1 MTLGSKKSADCL
13 FARCIYDNLK
23 CMFEGN
29 RLVHVSPILVNKLA
43 DFIYHGPEYVQVRI
57 LTKDYC
63 EVICDFDHTL
73 SKYTHNA
80 ERVPVCHGL
89 FIKNSRIPE
98 VCRLR
103 LKELSD
109 FYSPFETSP
118 DMYAY
123 EKSCLMKE
131 FWNLAHKALV
141 DGNVS
146 REDIDCCV
154 MEGGIVLRNN
164 VNVFVNKLNQLSIPI
179 IIFSGGIGNVIET
192 VLMSSGVSLDNV
204 RVVSNFMD
212 FNPEGRLVG
221 FQDPIIHC
229 CNKTYDVLRNTEY
242 FETTLSKRMCILLI
256 GDSASDANMVDDRQT
271 FSCEEVVVIR
281 IGFLNEEND
290 EKLKLFSSLYDLIL
304 LSDETFDVPLFIL
317 SSIFNIDEV
326 CNHEKKKKNFTNSN
340 I

>member
-1 MTLGSKKSADCL
+1 MTLESKSSAHCL
-13 FARCIYDNLK
+13 FARRIYDTLK
-23 CMFEGN
+23 CTFGGN
-29 RLVHVSPILVNKLA
+29 RLVHISPTLVDKLA
-43 DFIYHGPEYVQVRI
+43 DFIHHGPEYVQ
-57 LTKDYC
+57 
-63 EVICDFDHTL
+63 VICDFDHTL
-73 SKYTHNA
+73 SKYIHNS

-89 FIKNSRIPE
+89 FIKSSRIPE
-98 VCRLR
+98 TSRLR

-109 FYSPFETSP
+109 FYTPLETSS

-146 REDIDCCV
+146 RDDIDCCV
-154 MEGGIVLRNN
+154 LEGGIVLRNN

-192 VLMSSGVSLDNV
+192 VLTLSGVSLDNV

-221 FQDPIIHC
+221 FQDPIVHC
-229 CNKTYDVLRNTEY
+229 CNKTYNVLQNTEY

-256 GDSASDANMVDDRQT
+256 GDSASDANMVDDRQN
-271 FSCEEVVVIR
+271 FSYEKVVVIR

-290 EKLKLFSSLYDLIL
+290 EKVKLFSSLYDLIL
-304 LSDETFDVPLFIL
+304 LNDDTFDVPLFIL
-317 SSIFNIDEV
+317 SSIFNTNEV
-326 CNHEKKKKNFTNSN
+326 CNHEKNNNTNSN

>member
-1 MTLGSKKSADCL
+1 MH
-13 FARCIYDNLK
+13 
-23 CMFEGN
+23 GN

-43 DFIYHGPEYVQVRI
+43 DFIYHGPEYVQ
-57 LTKDYC
+57 
-63 EVICDFDHTL
+63 
-73 SKYTHNA
+73 
-80 ERVPVCHGL
+80 
-89 FIKNSRIPE
+89 
-98 VCRLR
+98 

-154 MEGGIVLRNN
+154 MEGGI
-164 VNVFVNKLNQLSIPI
+164 
-179 IIFSGGIGNVIET
+179 
-192 VLMSSGVSLDNV
+192 
-204 RVVSNFMD
+204 
-212 FNPEGRLVG
+212 GRLVG

-271 FSCEEVVVIR
+271 FSCEEVV
-281 IGFLNEEND
+281 ND

-326 CNHEKKKKNFTNSN
+326 CNHERKKKNFTNSN

>member
-1 MTLGSKKSADCL
+1 MH
-13 FARCIYDNLK
+13 
-23 CMFEGN
+23 GN

-43 DFIYHGPEYVQVRI
+43 DFIHHGPEYVQ
-57 LTKDYC
+57 
-63 EVICDFDHTL
+63 VICDFDHTL

-192 VLMSSGVSLDNV
+192 
-204 RVVSNFMD
+204 
-212 FNPEGRLVG
+212 GRLVG

-317 SSIFNIDEV
+317 SSIFNIDENDEKLKLFSSLYDLILLSDETFDVPLFILSSIFNIDEV

>member
-1 MTLGSKKSADCL
+1 MTLENKKSADCL

-80 ERVPVCHGL
+80 ERVPVCHVNAKGL

-242 FETTLSKRMCILLI
+242 FETTLSKRMCILLLVTQLVMPTWLMI
-256 GDSASDANMVDDRQT
+256 GKL
-271 FSCEEVVVIR
+271 
-281 IGFLNEEND
+281 FLVKKLWLFND

>member
-1 MTLGSKKSADCL
+1 MH
-13 FARCIYDNLK
+13 
-23 CMFEGN
+23 GN

-43 DFIYHGPEYVQVRI
+43 DFIYHGPEYVQ
-57 LTKDYC
+57 
-63 EVICDFDHTL
+63 
-73 SKYTHNA
+73 
-80 ERVPVCHGL
+80 
-89 FIKNSRIPE
+89 
-98 VCRLR
+98 

-271 FSCEEVVVIR
+271 FSCEEVV
-281 IGFLNEEND
+281 ND

-326 CNHEKKKKNFTNSN
+326 CNHERKKKNFTNSN

>member
-1 MTLGSKKSADCL
+1 MH
-13 FARCIYDNLK
+13 
-23 CMFEGN
+23 GN